1 MIILGVSIDKAVIAR
16 LNFKGEKFE
25 ILVDPEK
32 AWEIKRG
39 KNLCVED
46 ALAYPEVYKN
56 ARASEVAPKE
66 LLQKVFGTTD
76 IYQIAL
82 RIIKEGTFELT
93 TEQKRK
99 MIQQKK
105 QEIANLISKRAID
118 PRTNTPHPPQRIL
131 NAMEKAGVRIDPFT
145 DAELQ
150 VDGVIK
156 EIRKLLPIK
165 IEKAEIQLIIPPQ
178 FTGKVYN
185 LIKSSGTIKD
195 EKWLDNGD
203 LLIILEMLSASKD
216 TLFKKIADITHGNFQ
231 AKILKEAEV

>member
-1 MIILGVSIDKAVIAR
+1 MSISIDKAVIAR

-25 ILVDPEK
+25 ILVDPEI

-39 KNLCVED
+39 KNLNIED

-66 LLQKVFGTTD
+66 LLQKIFGTTD
-76 IYQIAL
+76 INQIAL
-82 RIIKEGTFELT
+82 KIIKEGEFELT
-93 TEQKRK
+93 TEQRRK

-131 NAMEKAGVRIDPFT
+131 NAMEKAGVRVDPFI

-165 IEKAEIQLIIPPQ
+165 IEKAEIQLVIPPQ

-185 LIKSSGTIKD
+185 LIKNSGTIKD
-195 EKWLDNGD
+195 EKWLEDGS
-203 LLIILEMLSASKD
+203 LLIVLEMLSASKD
-216 TLFKKIADITHGNFQ
+216 VLFKKIADITHGNFQ
-231 AKILKEAEV
+231 SKILKETEV